1 MAATGSAGKISAI
14 AAGHICLDVI
24 PNLDHLPEG
33 QFGSLFVPG
42 HLIDVG
48 PAAFSTGGP
57 VSNTGLALYRLGI
70 PTTLVAKVGADM
82 FGQIVTRLVENF
94 HPALAQ
100 GLIASPESPTSYTVI
115 INAPGTDR
123 IFLHCPG
130 ANDTFCAR
138 DIDLALLEQVSLF
151 EFGYPPL
158 MRRMY
163 ADGGLE
169 LSQVLRQAKSTGV
182 TTALDMAFPD
192 PSSDAGRADWR
203 AILKQAMPY
212 VDLFLPSVE
221 EILFMIRRETYERLQ
236 REAPGGKIVAAVT
249 PELLSDLAGELMSL
263 GARVVVLKLG
273 DRGMYL
279 RTGDHA
285 ALSGMGRAA
294 PADGT
299 AWANQELWAPCF
311 KVRVAGTTGSGD
323 ATIAGFLSALLRDF
337 SPRQAVTAAVAVGAC
352 NVEAPDALSGLRS
365 WEDTLARIAAGWER
379 LPVEIT
385 APGWAWSQEDQVW
398 VGPARES

>member
-1 MAATGSAGKISAI
+1 MSATGSAGKISAI
-14 AAGHICLDVI
+14 SAGHICLDVI
-24 PNLDHLPEG
+24 PNMDHLPEG
-33 QFGSLFVPG
+33 QFSSLFVPG

-94 HPALAQ
+94 NPALAQ
-100 GLIASPESPTSYTVI
+100 GLVASPQSPTSYTVI
-115 INAPGTDR
+115 INLPGTDR

-130 ANDTFCAR
+130 ANDTFCAE
-138 DIDLALLEQVSLF
+138 DINLALLEQVSLF

-163 ADGGLE
+163 AGGGLE
-169 LSQVLRQAKSTGV
+169 LSLLMQRARSTGV

-192 PSSDAGRADWR
+192 PFSDAGRADWG
-203 AILKQAMPY
+203 AILKRTLPF
-212 VDLFLPSVE
+212 VDIFLPSVE

-249 PELLSDLAGELMSL
+249 PELLSDLARELMSL
-263 GARVVVLKLG
+263 GAKIVVLKLG

-279 RTGDHA
+279 RTGEA
-285 ALSGMGRAA
+285 ESLRAMGRAA
-294 PADGT
+294 PADPE
-299 AWANQELWAPCF
+299 AWSRQELWAPCF

-337 SPRQAVTAAVAVGAC
+337 SPRRAVTAAVAVGAC

-365 WEDTLARIAAGWER
+365 WEDTLARIAAGWDR
-379 LPVEIT
+379 LPVELS
-385 APGWAWSQEDQVW
+385 APGWRWSQEDQVW
-398 VGPARES
+398 VGPAS